1 LILFLPIVDI
11 GVQDVYS
18 GSYCL
23 SGCIDGE
30 VSRWREML
38 IPFLLKGGFMWNITK
53 PMGDSDQSTDQV
65 SVSAPEESGSSERRS
80 DLRRTNP
87 GQSTLIGAS
96 IKIKGQISGNEDLI
110 VDGLVEG
117 KIELKNHHLIVGPAG
132 RVKADVSARRVTL
145 RGEIRGNVKGHEM
158 VHIDKTGKMIG
169 DLVTPKIIVE
179 EGAVFTGG
187 IQMGD
192 TQTAEKHSSSNRK
205 KESHAAG
212 TVSENPVK
220 A

>member
-1 LILFLPIVDI
+1 
-11 GVQDVYS
+11 
-18 GSYCL
+18 
-23 SGCIDGE
+23 
-30 VSRWREML
+30 
-38 IPFLLKGGFMWNITK
+38 
-53 PMGDSDQSTDQV
+53 STDEG
-65 SVSAPEESGSSERRS
+65 SSSAPDESRSSERRA

-110 VDGLVEG
+110 VDGVIEG
-117 KIELKNHHLIVGPAG
+117 KIDLKNHHLIVGPAG

-158 VHIDKTGKMIG
+158 IHIDKTGKMIG
-169 DLVTPKIIVE
+169 DLVTPKIVIE
-179 EGAVFTGG
+179 EGALFTGG
-187 IQMGD
+187 IQMGE
-192 TQTAEKHSSSNRK
+192 TQATEKHPSSSKK

-212 TVSENPVK
+212 IVSENPVK